1 MKCEYIDDYLMPI
14 ARRQV
19 KASQEMIAFCDY
31 IYPII
36 GAKNVDLGI
45 EKTKKAI
52 ELMEKY
58 FDYRLFPWEKCI
70 IALMHATYPE
80 DNTLVFLEY
89 LLLVGR
95 GNGKNGFISP
105 VSWYLT
111 TKYHGIQGYNVDI
124 IANSEDQAKISFFDV
139 YNMLEATK
147 AKSKKWFR
155 WNRQEIVNRNTN
167 SYIKYNTSNANTKDG
182 RRSGCLIVDEEHA
195 YENGAAIG
203 TFQSG
208 FGKVPHS
215 RTFKITTNGYIRDGV
230 LDKDLTIAKDVLGGK
245 VKGLRL
251 CPMLYK
257 IDKEE
262 EADDP
267 ESWIKANPSLPYRP
281 TLRLEMEAE
290 NVKRKTDTQT
300 NLEFITKRMNL
311 PKANVELAV
320 TEWDNILAT
329 NQELPDMTGWNCV
342 VGIDYASLRDW
353 ASVNF
358 HFLKDSQRFDI
369 NHSWLCLK
377 NPELNRIRAP
387 WREWAERK
395 LLTPVDDVEIPAALI
410 TKYIFELG
418 KRYHIVGLALD
429 SYRFALLRDE
439 LEKIGY
445 TAEKNSTLKFIRPS
459 DIMKVQPIID
469 SCFNHQQFIWG
480 DDPPLRW
487 ATNNTKLVRAGKKA
501 GTDTG
506 NYYYAKIEGKSRK
519 TDPFMALVA
528 AMTLEEELISSKGL
542 DDLIIYS
549 PF

>member
-45 EKTKKAI
+45 EKTGKAI

-58 FDYRLFPWEKCI
+58 FGYQLFPWEKCV

-80 DNTLVFLEY
+80 DDTLVFSEY
-89 LLLVGR
+89 LILMGR

-105 VSWYLT
+105 TSWYLT
-111 TKYHGIQGYNVDI
+111 TKCHGIQDYNVDI
-124 IANSEDQAKISFFDV
+124 IANSEDQAKTSFFDV
-139 YNMLEATK
+139 YNVLEKTK
-147 AKSKKWFR
+147 ARSKKWFR
-155 WNRQEIVNRNTN
+155 WNRQEIVNRNTG

-195 YENGAAIG
+195 YENGDAIG

-215 RTFKITTNGYIRDGV
+215 RTFKITTNGYVRDGV
-230 LDKDLTIAKDVLGGK
+230 LDKDLTIARDVLSGK

-251 CPMLYK
+251 CPMLHK

-267 ESWIKANPSLPYRP
+267 DNWIKANPSLPYLP
-281 TLRLEMEAE
+281 TLRLEIEAE
-290 NVKRKTDTQT
+290 NVKRKIDPQT
-300 NLEFITKRMNL
+300 NLEFMTKRMNL
-311 PKANVELAV
+311 PKANMEIAV
-320 TEWDNILAT
+320 TEWENIAAT
-329 NQELPDMTGWNCV
+329 NKALPDMTGWDCV

-353 ASVNF
+353 ASVDC
-358 HFLKDSQRFDI
+358 HFLKDNQRFDI
-369 NHSWLCLK
+369 SRSWLCLK
-377 NPELNRIRAP
+377 NPELIRIRAP

-395 LLTPVDDVEIPAALI
+395 LLTPVDDVEIPATLI
-410 TKYIFELG
+410 AEYIAEMG
-418 KRYHIVGLALD
+418 KRYNIKGIALD
-429 SYRFALLRDE
+429 SFRFALLRDA
-439 LEKIGY
+439 LEKIGF
-445 TAEKNSTLKFIRPS
+445 TDDKKDKLKLIRPS
-459 DIMKVQPIID
+459 DIMKVQPIIA
-469 SCFNHQQFIWG
+469 SCFNHRQFIW
-480 DDPPLRW
+480 DDNPPLRW

-501 GTDTG
+501 GVDTG
-506 NYYYAKIEGKSRK
+506 NFIFAKIEGKSRK

-528 AMTLEEELISSKGL
+528 AMTIEEKLKSSKGL